1 MVCHALLQE
10 IFPTQGS
17 NPHLFTSPAL
27 AGKFFTASA
36 TWEAPRPLVLWN
48 ENISCHINK
57 QEMSQPSVISGFLMW
72 MRAPKTVIQRM
83 LPPLL
88 GLLRSWE
95 NTRSSHLPIL
105 TVNKETGFGPQTAK
119 AHIHRKKLNEPRG
132 LHLPIHRILNFLTW
146 DIWLPLLKYNFFD
159 VKTPCSLL
167 QNFYKSWLLPTHPQS
182 SFLRDTEMLSPGLGV
197 LNIPIKWNNSLLS
210 DYGFIFLV
218 DSEVKWS
225 ESCSVMSDSLFSR
238 PETGVDSHSLLQ
250 GIFPTQGL
258 KPGLL
263 HCRQILHQLWCWWLV
278 PNCKGLPR
286 WC

>member
-1 MVCHALLQE
+1 
-10 IFPTQGS
+10 
-17 NPHLFTSPAL
+17 
-27 AGKFFTASA
+27 
-36 TWEAPRPLVLWN
+36 
-48 ENISCHINK
+48 
-57 QEMSQPSVISGFLMW
+57 MSQPSAISGLQIW
-72 MRAPKTVIQRM
+72 MRAPKTAIQQM
-83 LPPLL
+83 LPHSTVTAEEL
-88 GLLRSWE
+88 GE
-95 NTRSSHLPIL
+95 CKKQG
-105 TVNKETGFGPQTAK
+105 NKETGLTPDSWDSYE
-119 AHIHRKKLNEPRG
+119 RNELNEPRG
-132 LHLPIHRILNFLTW
+132 LHLPIYRILNFLTW

-210 DYGFIFLV
+210 DYGLIFLV